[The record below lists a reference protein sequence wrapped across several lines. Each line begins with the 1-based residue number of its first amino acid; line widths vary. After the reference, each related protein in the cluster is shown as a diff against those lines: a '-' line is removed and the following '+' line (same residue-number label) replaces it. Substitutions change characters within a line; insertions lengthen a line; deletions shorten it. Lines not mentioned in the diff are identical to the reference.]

1 MANFGKKMAEST
13 KGFRK
18 PLIGVAAV
26 AVAAAVYVTFSTPEM
41 PVNNS
46 SVQKGPM
53 AGTPTLQ
60 GGEKLPPAYQEELE
74 KANQQRAEAAKK
86 TGGSAISTLL
96 PGTEEQRAP
105 IPLLDPVVEE
115 TPVVETPKIDPA
127 PIVVQQPAVPSVP
140 IVAPPPPIAQ
150 ASPENLQALTTYMA
164 GLRRA
169 NPVAEVTTYADIERM
184 NQQAQAAAQ
193 TAPAAAPVAA
203 AAEAASKVKLPLA
216 GKILYAQMVSRA
228 NSDSPG
234 PVLAKIVQG
243 EYAGATLIG
252 SFQKAQ
258 DSLIISFDRMTV
270 EKNRDGEEINETVEI
285 KSVAVSTDYIGT
297 GLATSVDRHMFQK
310 IAIGFTAAFAQ
321 GLGEAVSQNGQT
333 TYNTSNGTI
342 TTSNDDL
349 DTKEE
354 LMAAGGKAVAQTG
367 SILMDEFGRRPTT
380 IIVESG
386 TPIGVLFL

>member
-1 MANFGKKMAEST
+1 MANFLKKMGETT
-13 KGFRK
+13 KGSRK
-18 PLIGVAAV
+18 LLFGVAAV
-26 AVAAAVYVTFSTPEM
+26 AIVAGVYVTFSAPDL

-60 GGEKLPPAYQEELE
+60 GGDKLPPAYEEELG
-74 KANQQRAEAAKK
+74 KADQQRVEDAKSK
-86 TGGSAISTLL
+86 GGSAIATLR

-105 IPLLDPVVEE
+105 IPLLDPVKED
-115 TPVVETPKIDPA
+115 TPVVETPKIEAA
-127 PIVVQQPAVPSVP
+127 PIVVSQPVVPNVP
-140 IVAPPPPIAQ
+140 IVAPPPAIAQ
-150 ASPENLQALTTYMA
+150 ASPENLDALKSYMA

-169 NPVAEVTTYADIERM
+169 NPVAEVTTYADMDRL
-184 NQQAQAAAQ
+184 NQQANAAQ

-203 AAEAASKVKLPLA
+203 AADAASKIKLPLA

-270 EKNRDGEEINETVEI
+270 ETNRDGDEINETVPI

-333 TYNTSNGTI
+333 SYNTSNGTI
-342 TTSNDDL
+342 TTSNDKL
-349 DTKEE
+349 DTKEQ
-354 LMAAGGKAVAQTG
+354 LTAAGGKAVAQTG

>member
-1 MANFGKKMAEST
+1 MPNFFKKMGETT
-13 KGFRK
+13 KGSRK
-18 PLIGVAAV
+18 LLLGVAGV
-26 AVAAAVYVTFSTPEM
+26 AIAAGVYVAFSTPDL

-46 SVQKGPM
+46 TVQKGPM
-53 AGTPTLQ
+53 SGTPTLQ
-60 GGEKLPPAYQEELE
+60 GGDKLPPAYEEELG
-74 KANQQRAEAAKK
+74 KADQQRVNAAKNN
-86 TGGSAISTLL
+86 GGSAIATLR

-105 IPLLDPVVEE
+105 IPLLDPVKED

-127 PIVVQQPAVPSVP
+127 PIVVAAPVVPNVP
-140 IVAPPPPIAQ
+140 IVAPPPAIAQ
-150 ASPENLQALTTYMA
+150 ASPENLDALKSYMA
-164 GLRRA
+164 SIRRA
-169 NPVAEVTTYADIERM
+169 NPVAEVTTYADMDRL
-184 NQQAQAAAQ
+184 NQQAQAAQ
-193 TAPAAAPVAA
+193 TAPAATPVSATA
-203 AAEAASKVKLPLA
+203 DEKSKVKLPLA

-270 EKNRDGEEINETVEI
+270 ETTRDGEEINETVAI

-297 GLATSVDRHMFQK
+297 GMATSVDRHMFQK

-342 TTSNDDL
+342 TTSNDKL

-354 LMAAGGKAVAQTG
+354 LTAAGGKAVAQTG

>member
-1 MANFGKKMAEST
+1 MANFIKKMGETT
-13 KGFRK
+13 KGSRK
-18 PLIGVAAV
+18 LLLGVAGV
-26 AVAAAVYVTFSTPEM
+26 AIAAGVYVAFSAPDL
-41 PVNNS
+41 PVNS
-46 SVQKGPM
+46 STVQKGPM
-53 AGTPTLQ
+53 SGTPTLQ
-60 GGEKLPPAYQEELE
+60 GGDKLPPAYEEELG
-74 KANQQRAEAAKK
+74 KADQQRVSAAKNN
-86 TGGSAISTLL
+86 GGSAIATLR

-105 IPLLDPVVEE
+105 IPLLDPVTED
-115 TPVVETPKIDPA
+115 TPVVETPKIDAA
-127 PIVVQQPAVPSVP
+127 PIVVSAPVVPNVP
-140 IVAPPPPIAQ
+140 IVAPPPAIAQ
-150 ASPENLQALTTYMA
+150 ASPENLDALKSYMA
-164 GLRRA
+164 GLRRG
-169 NPVAEVTTYADIERM
+169 NPVAEVTTYADM
-184 NQQAQAAAQ
+184 DKLNQKVAAAQ
-193 TAPAAAPVAA
+193 TAPAAVQVAA
-203 AAEAASKVKLPLA
+203 ADTKSKVKLPLA

-270 EKNRDGEEINETVEI
+270 ETTRDGEEINETVAI

-310 IAIGFTAAFAQ
+310 IAIGFTSAFAQ

-333 TYNTSNGTI
+333 SYNTSNGTI
-342 TTSNDDL
+342 TTSNDKL

-354 LMAAGGKAVAQTG
+354 LTAAGGKAVAQTG

-380 IIVESG
+380 IIVEGG

>member
-1 MANFGKKMAEST
+1 MPNFFKKMGETT
-13 KGFRK
+13 KGSRK
-18 PLIGVAAV
+18 LLLGVAGV
-26 AVAAAVYVTFSTPEM
+26 AIAAGVYVAFSTPDL

-46 SVQKGPM
+46 TVQKGPM
-53 AGTPTLQ
+53 SGTPTLQ
-60 GGEKLPPAYQEELE
+60 GGDKLPPAYEEELG
-74 KANQQRAEAAKK
+74 KADQQRVNAAKNN
-86 TGGSAISTLL
+86 GGSAIATLR

-105 IPLLDPVVEE
+105 IPLLDPVKED

-127 PIVVQQPAVPSVP
+127 PIVVAAPVVPNVP
-140 IVAPPPPIAQ
+140 IVAPPPAIAQ
-150 ASPENLQALTTYMA
+150 ASPENLDALKSYMA
-164 GLRRA
+164 SIRRA
-169 NPVAEVTTYADIERM
+169 NPVAEVTTYADMDRL
-184 NQQAQAAAQ
+184 NQQAQAAQ
-193 TAPAAAPVAA
+193 TAPAATPVSATA
-203 AAEAASKVKLPLA
+203 DEKSKVKLPLA

-234 PVLAKIVQG
+234 PVLAKIVEG

-270 EKNRDGEEINETVEI
+270 ETTRDGEEINETVAI

-297 GLATSVDRHMFQK
+297 GMATSVDRHMFQK

-342 TTSNDDL
+342 TTSNDKL

-354 LMAAGGKAVAQTG
+354 LTAAGGKAVAQTG

>member
-1 MANFGKKMAEST
+1 MPNFFKQMGGAT
-13 KGFRK
+13 KGSRK
-18 PLIGVAAV
+18 LLLGVAGV
-26 AVAAAVYVTFSTPEM
+26 AIAAGVYVAFSTPDL
-41 PVNNS
+41 PVNS
-46 SVQKGPM
+46 STVQKGPM

-60 GGEKLPPAYQEELE
+60 GGDKLPPAYEEELG
-74 KANQQRAEAAKK
+74 KADQQRVNAAKNN
-86 TGGSAISTLL
+86 GGSAIATLR

-105 IPLLDPVVEE
+105 IPLLDPVKED

-127 PIVVQQPAVPSVP
+127 PIVVAAPVVPNVP
-140 IVAPPPPIAQ
+140 IVAPPPAIAQ
-150 ASPENLQALTTYMA
+150 ASPENLDALKSYMA
-164 GLRRA
+164 SIRRA
-169 NPVAEVTTYADIERM
+169 NPVAEVTTYADMDRL
-184 NQQAQAAAQ
+184 NQQAQAAQ
-193 TAPAAAPVAA
+193 TAPAATPVSAT
-203 AAEAASKVKLPLA
+203 AEETSKVKLPLA

-270 EKNRDGEEINETVEI
+270 ETTRDGEEINETVAI

-342 TTSNDDL
+342 TTSNDKL

-354 LMAAGGKAVAQTG
+354 LTAAGGKAVAQTG

>member
-1 MANFGKKMAEST
+1 MPNFFKKMGETT
-13 KGFRK
+13 KGSRK
-18 PLIGVAAV
+18 LLLGVAGV
-26 AVAAAVYVTFSTPEM
+26 AIAAGVYVAFSTPDL

-46 SVQKGPM
+46 TVQKGPM
-53 AGTPTLQ
+53 SGTPTLQ
-60 GGEKLPPAYQEELE
+60 GGDKLPPAYEEELG
-74 KANQQRAEAAKK
+74 KADQQRVNAAKNN
-86 TGGSAISTLL
+86 GGSAIATLR

-105 IPLLDPVVEE
+105 IPLLDPVKED

-127 PIVVQQPAVPSVP
+127 PIVVAAPVVPNVP
-140 IVAPPPPIAQ
+140 IVAPPPAIAQ
-150 ASPENLQALTTYMA
+150 ASPENLDALKSYMA
-164 GLRRA
+164 SIRRA
-169 NPVAEVTTYADIERM
+169 NPVAEVTTYADMDRL
-184 NQQAQAAAQ
+184 NQQAQAAQ
-193 TAPAAAPVAA
+193 TAPAATPVSASA
-203 AAEAASKVKLPLA
+203 DEKSKVKLPLA

-270 EKNRDGEEINETVEI
+270 ETTRDGEEINETVAI

-297 GLATSVDRHMFQK
+297 GMATSVDRHMFQK

-342 TTSNDDL
+342 TTSNDKL

-354 LMAAGGKAVAQTG
+354 LTAAGGKAVAQTG

>member
-1 MANFGKKMAEST
+1 MANFFKEMGKTT
-13 KGFRK
+13 KGSRK
-18 PLIGVAAV
+18 LLLGVAGV
-26 AVAAAVYVTFSTPEM
+26 AVVAALYVTFSAPDI
-41 PVNNS
+41 PVNS
-46 SVQKGPM
+46 STVQKGPM

-60 GGEKLPPAYQEELE
+60 GGDKLPPAYEEELG
-74 KANQQRAEAAKK
+74 KADQQRAAAAK
-86 TGGSAISTLL
+86 TSGGSAIATLR

-105 IPLLDPVVEE
+105 IPLLDPVKED
-115 TPVVETPKIDPA
+115 TPIVETPKIDPA
-127 PIVVQQPAVPSVP
+127 PLVVTAPVVPNVP
-140 IVAPPPPIAQ
+140 IVAPPPAIAQ
-150 ASPENLQALTTYMA
+150 ASPENLDALKSYMA
-164 GLRRA
+164 SIRRA
-169 NPVAEVTTYADIERM
+169 NPVAEVTTYADMNRM
-184 NQQAQAAAQ
+184 NQVQAAQ
-193 TAPAAAPVAA
+193 TAPAAAPSS
-203 AAEAASKVKLPLA
+203 AETAAASKVKLPLA

-270 EKNRDGEEINETVEI
+270 ETNRDGDEINETVEI

-321 GLGEAVSQNGQT
+321 GLGEAVSQNGKT

-342 TTSNDDL
+342 TSSNDKL
-349 DTKEE
+349 DTKEQ
-354 LMAAGGKAVAQTG
+354 LTAAGGKAVAQTG

>member
-1 MANFGKKMAEST
+1 MPNFFKKMGETT
-13 KGFRK
+13 KGSRK
-18 PLIGVAAV
+18 LLLGVAGV
-26 AVAAAVYVTFSTPEM
+26 AIAAGVYVAFSTPDL

-46 SVQKGPM
+46 TVQKGPM
-53 AGTPTLQ
+53 SGTPTLQ
-60 GGEKLPPAYQEELE
+60 GGDKLPPAYEEELG
-74 KANQQRAEAAKK
+74 KADQQRVNAAKNN
-86 TGGSAISTLL
+86 GGSAIATLR

-105 IPLLDPVVEE
+105 IPLLDPVKED

-127 PIVVQQPAVPSVP
+127 PIVVAAPVVPNVP
-140 IVAPPPPIAQ
+140 IVAPPPAIAQ
-150 ASPENLQALTTYMA
+150 ASPENLDALKSYMA
-164 GLRRA
+164 SIRRA
-169 NPVAEVTTYADIERM
+169 NPVAEVTTYADMDRL
-184 NQQAQAAAQ
+184 NQQAQAAQ
-193 TAPAAAPVAA
+193 TAPAATPVSASA
-203 AAEAASKVKLPLA
+203 DEKSKVKLPLA

-234 PVLAKIVQG
+234 PVLAKIVEG

-270 EKNRDGEEINETVEI
+270 ETTRDGEEINETVAI

-297 GLATSVDRHMFQK
+297 GMATSVDRHMFQK

-342 TTSNDDL
+342 TTSNDKL

-354 LMAAGGKAVAQTG
+354 LTAAGGKAVAQTG